1 MHIFKNNPATTQDS
15 LLRLPQVKITSGLS
29 RSSIYQNIKNGD
41 FPTPIKIGKRA
52 VAWRESDIQKW
63 LNSRPLVSLNRPNGE
78 ML

>member
-1 MHIFKNNPATTQDS
+1 MHNLKNSPDTTLDS
-15 LLRLPQVKITSGLS
+15 LLRLPRVKMTSGLS
-29 RSSIYQNIKNGD
+29 RSSIYENIKNGT